1 MDTSTNRAKRA
12 KRARNEMVTAD
23 TPAVVDIDDES
34 EADGAHTAPSVS
46 HYANIPFATCL
57 PHALDQGVVDAIA
70 AIEVLIKKIEREAK
84 VSASKEKTLAML
96 RGRIATLLKART
108 VGFYQ

>member
-12 KRARNEMVTAD
+12 KRARNELATAD
-23 TPAVVDIDDES
+23 APNDVDIDDES

-84 VSASKEKTLAML
+84 VSASKERTLAML

-108 VGFYQ
+108 IAFYQ

>member
-12 KRARNEMVTAD
+12 KRARNELATAD
-23 TPAVVDIDDES
+23 APNDVDIDDES

-84 VSASKEKTLAML
+84 VGASKERTLAML
-96 RGRIATLLKART
+96 RSRIATLLKART
-108 VGFYQ
+108 IAFYQ

>member
-34 EADGAHTAPSVS
+34 EADGAHAPPSMS
-46 HYANIPFATCL
+46 HHANIPFATCL
-57 PHALDQGVVDAIA
+57 PHALDQSVVDAIVA
-70 AIEVLIKKIEREAK
+70 SEVLIEKIEREAK
-84 VSASKEKTLAML
+84 PSASKEKTLAML

>member
-12 KRARNEMVTAD
+12 KRARNELATAD
-23 TPAVVDIDDES
+23 APNDVDIDDES

-84 VSASKEKTLAML
+84 VGASKERTLAML

-108 VGFYQ
+108 IAFYQ